1 MLKFLQGSSNADNL
15 VQVAMNPDK
24 YGKCLQNNAKQL
36 IEMMGSYVTN
46 KSAILNIL
54 SKNIP
59 AKYAADIFSTP
70 EGTIKAAK
78 RMTEEELQ
86 KTLIFFKQNSGKR
99 CNITY
104 RELQQ
109 FQEFLRLKCP
119 TPSGS
124 KSDKF
129 MMTIPIQ
136 ELYIEFQKWR
146 KNGIELEDDLVVEE
160 IQNELKRS

>member
-1 MLKFLQGSSNADNL
+1 MLKFLQGSSDADNL

-59 AKYAADIFSTP
+59 AKYAADLFSTP

-78 RMTEEELQ
+78 RMIEEKLQ
-86 KTLIFFKQNSGKR
+86 KTLIFVNQNSGKR

-124 KSDKF
+124 KA
-129 MMTIPIQ
+129 IN
-136 ELYIEFQKWR
+136 LC
-146 KNGIELEDDLVVEE
+146 
-160 IQNELKRS
+160 